1 MNVKV
6 RDLPP
11 ARLLSVDPETTLAEV
26 ARRMRIDDSDSVA
39 VMDEGRLV
47 GIITEGDLV
56 RAIADGV
63 DPQQARADVVM
74 SADPATIGA
83 DEDVAM
89 VAVKMMRLGL
99 RHLPVVNKE
108 GKPVGLVS
116 ARNLVAI
123 LDRGAN

>member
-1 MNVKV
+1 VKV

-11 ARLLSVDPETTLAEV
+11 GELLSVERETTIAEV
-26 ARRMRIDDSDSVA
+26 ARKMRTGDSDSVA
-39 VMDEGRLV
+39 VMSEGRLV
-47 GIITEGDLV
+47 GIVTERDLV

-74 SADPATIGA
+74 TADPATVDA
-83 DEDVAM
+83 DEDVAV
-89 VAVKMMRLGL
+89 VAVKMMRLGV
-99 RHLPVVNKE
+99 RHLPVVNKA

-123 LDRGAN
+123 LDRSTE

>member
-1 MNVKV
+1 MKV

-11 ARLLSVDPETTLAEV
+11 GRLLSVEPQTTLAEV
-26 ARRMRIDDSDSVA
+26 ARHMRTDDSDSVA
-39 VMDEGRLV
+39 VMSDGRLV
-47 GIITEGDLV
+47 GIITERDMV

-63 DPQQARADVVM
+63 NPEEARADLVM
-74 SADPATIGA
+74 SADPATVSA
-83 DEDVAM
+83 DEDVAV
-89 VAVKMMRLGL
+89 VAVKMMRLGV

-123 LDRGAN
+123 LDRAKD

>member
-123 LDRGAN
+123 LDRGTN